1 MMTSTESELYLTGL
15 IAIAIA
21 VLIVVLLEGC
31 SGDVM
36 RMGGKADLS
45 PAPMSRDA
53 ERDHI
58 VGEGKDFCARYSDDV
73 ACRGLKK

>member
-1 MMTSTESELYLTGL
+1 MTSTEGELYLTGL

-31 SGDVM
+31 SGDVT

-45 PAPMSRDA
+45 SAPMS
-53 ERDHI
+53 RDHI

-73 ACRGLKK
+73 ACRGPKK

>member
-1 MMTSTESELYLTGL
+1 MIMTEGGLYLTGL
-15 IAIAIA
+15 IAVVIA
-21 VLIVVLLEGC
+21 VAIILLLEGC
-31 SGDVM
+31 SGDVT

-58 VGEGKDFCARYSDDV
+58 VDEGKDFCTRYRDDIV
-73 ACRGLKK
+73 CRRPKK